1 MILPFTLLVLLAGL
15 VTLLVGLIVSL
26 FPGFL
31 VMIIEIAAGCAGCR
45 THGQAHSGVTRDRPN
60 NPAGCSAD
68 SSAT

>member
-1 MILPFTLLVLLAGL
+1 
-15 VTLLVGLIVSL
+15 LIVSL
-26 FPGFL
+26 FLGFL

-60 NPAGCSAD
+60 NPTGCSAD